1 VLGSDTLTTHPKLSC
16 MSCVPLLFFHMYA
29 QAGVLLVAAPALL
42 AMQPHTL
49 QHKLQHLQCLAQT
62 HPSWLEAYRSCPSK
76 SLAVLLTYSLERQ
89 LRLHYAAAH
98 HLQHT

>member
-1 VLGSDTLTTHPKLSC
+1 
-16 MSCVPLLFFHMYA
+16 M
-29 QAGVLLVAAPALL
+29 QAGLLLVAAPALL

-49 QHKLQHLQCLAQT
+49 EQKLQQLQALANT
-62 HPSWLEAYRSCPSK
+62 HSNWAQAYRSCPSK

-98 HLQHT
+98 GLQDK

>member
-1 VLGSDTLTTHPKLSC
+1 MPC
-16 MSCVPLLFFHMYA
+16 RALLPR

-42 AMQPHTL
+42 AMQSHTL
-49 QHKLQHLQCLAQT
+49 EAKLQQLQSLADT
-62 HPSWLEAYRSCPSK
+62 HPSWAEAYTSCPCK

-98 HLQHT
+98 GLQAQ

>member
-1 VLGSDTLTTHPKLSC
+1 
-16 MSCVPLLFFHMYA
+16 M
-29 QAGVLLVAAPALL
+29 LLVAAPALL

-49 QHKLQHLQCLAQT
+49 AVKLDQLQALANT
-62 HPSWLEAYRSCPSK
+62 HPNWSEAYSTCKSK

-98 HLQHT
+98 ALQPQ